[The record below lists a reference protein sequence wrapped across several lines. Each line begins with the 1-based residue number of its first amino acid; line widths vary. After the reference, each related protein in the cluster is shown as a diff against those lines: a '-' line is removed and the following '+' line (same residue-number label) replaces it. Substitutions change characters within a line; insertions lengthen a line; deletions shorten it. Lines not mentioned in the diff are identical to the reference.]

1 MEEET
6 VESAHAYTLDEMAE
20 LCFEVEQFKLSGRS
34 RLDRYTYAELCRLCN
49 GIGAEWMPKIMRN
62 LLTALSPFAEP
73 AAVIHDVEY
82 FEGGGEEDGIVVLPP
97 LSEESGDAVS
107 PEEGGAVPLDETS
120 ESGDAGEAGF
130 SPLGRYGGGLAYEL
144 TPLELAAEAAENDAH
159 RSPTSEEINRE
170 YEVAMFGRKKKQQQA
185 QAQPFQPFLPL
196 RLPVIFLP
204 ETSG

>member
-82 FEGGGEEDGIVVLPP
+82 FEGGAERERGMADLQFRDNIVITAKKCYRWCHPLRYLAMVRAECFYLLLRLFGKVAWRGEEKDRV
-97 LSEESGDAVS
+97 E
-107 PEEGGAVPLDETS
+107 
-120 ESGDAGEAGF
+120 
-130 SPLGRYGGGLAYEL
+130 
-144 TPLELAAEAAENDAH
+144 H
-159 RSPTSEEINRE
+159 
-170 YEVAMFGRKKKQQQA
+170 Q
-185 QAQPFQPFLPL
+185 
-196 RLPVIFLP
+196 
-204 ETSG
+204 

>member
-82 FEGGGEEDGIVVLPP
+82 FEGGGA
-97 LSEESGDAVS
+97 SE
-107 PEEGGAVPLDETS
+107 
-120 ESGDAGEAGF
+120 
-130 SPLGRYGGGLAYEL
+130 R
-144 TPLELAAEAAENDAH
+144 EAADRRFRENIVRTAK
-159 RSPTSEEINRE
+159 RSYDWYHPLRYLAMVRAECFYLLLRTFGTAAWKER
-170 YEVAMFGRKKKQQQA
+170 EVADAEHQ
-185 QAQPFQPFLPL
+185 
-196 RLPVIFLP
+196 
-204 ETSG
+204 

>member
-82 FEGGGEEDGIVVLPP
+82 FEGGAERERGMADLQFRDNIVITAKKVLPLVP
-97 LSEESGDAVS
+97 SAAVS
-107 PEEGGAVPLDETS
+107 RDGAGRMFLSAVAAFRKSRLAGRGEGPCRASMNE
-120 ESGDAGEAGF
+120 
-130 SPLGRYGGGLAYEL
+130 
-144 TPLELAAEAAENDAH
+144 
-159 RSPTSEEINRE
+159 
-170 YEVAMFGRKKKQQQA
+170 
-185 QAQPFQPFLPL
+185 
-196 RLPVIFLP
+196 
-204 ETSG
+204 